1 MSRNLYTW
9 DVFWTSQGTDEAEC
23 SRKLGVGVGGGLQML
38 MLCYALLKSIP
49 SRQFSKVLY
58 CWRGVKEKKKDRKSR
73 SEEKV
78 VSFCSASV
86 FPARKR
92 ETVT

>member
-23 SRKLGVGVGGGLQML
+23 SRKLGVGLGGGLQML

-49 SRQFSKVLY
+49 SRQHSKVLY
-58 CWRGVKEKKKDRKSR
+58 PWGGSGEEERQEITEK
-73 SEEKV
+73 
-78 VSFCSASV
+78 
-86 FPARKR
+86 
-92 ETVT
+92 